1 MKDNE
6 KVKSQIE
13 VLENAL
19 RFSDKVST
27 TASYYYQLWG
37 SILFVHFFLN
47 LLISIDAT
55 NHVLLLKNIS
65 ILIFPIGGLLSYKK
79 KKYDTKNEV
88 VQSIYERVYFWG
100 FVSFSICYGILFVY
114 TIWSQTNLF
123 YKLYPLF
130 VGTTVAFIGGVI
142 KHKPSILLGFIGCLG
157 AIISLIK
164 NDQQILLLIS
174 SLVSLISI
182 YLPGKLL
189 KHGNF

>member
-13 VLENAL
+13 VLQNAM

-47 LLISIDAT
+47 LLISIDVT
-55 NHVLLLKNIS
+55 NHTLLLKNIS
-65 ILIFPIGGLLSYKK
+65 ILIFPIGGILSYKK
-79 KKYDTKNEV
+79 KKYDTRKEV
-88 VQSIYERVYFWG
+88 VQSLYERVYFWG
-100 FVSFSICYGILFVY
+100 FVSFSISYGILFVY

-142 KHKPSILLGFIGCLG
+142 KHKSSILLGFIGCLG
-157 AIISLIK
+157 AIVSLIK
-164 NDQQILLLIS
+164 NEQQILLLIS

-182 YLPGKLL
+182 YLPGKLM